1 MPLSFV
7 RLFSVKSLFISAT
20 AAPPLATLAMPP
32 TFPRFGS
39 LDGGLQSPSP
49 ATLPQPPK
57 FTGLPPERTRHFIY
71 CCSVVAKAEYA
82 TMRDRVTFTS
92 LFLRGPALDW
102 FMALLARNADAYL
115 PVENARRAYGEGKLD
130 VDRADTFG
138 LTTLPFVIP
147 ELAAYSAFLD
157 ALLAAFP
164 DRR

>member
-1 MPLSFV
+1 M
-7 RLFSVKSLFISAT
+7 SAS
-20 AAPPLATLAMPP
+20 
-32 TFPRFGS
+32 FPRFGG

-49 ATLPQPPK
+49 VTLPQPPK
-57 FTGLPPERTRHFIY
+57 FTGLPPERTKHFIY

-82 TMRDRVTFTS
+82 TMRDRVVFTS

-102 FMALLARNADAYL
+102 FMQLLAHNADVYL
-115 PVENARRAYGEGKLD
+115 PVENARLGYNDRKLD
-130 VDRADTFG
+130 VERADTFG

-147 ELAAYSAFLD
+147 ELSAYSAFLD